1 MCSKP
6 APHDPQICI
15 PKKKFIDPHS
25 VLLALWSLSLLQ
37 AKNTQAVF
45 GIMTLLPQAT
55 GSYMIEIQ
63 QIIQI

>member
-1 MCSKP
+1 
-6 APHDPQICI
+6 
-15 PKKKFIDPHS
+15 
-25 VLLALWSLSLLQ
+25 LQ